1 MTKYIEKSFVNA
13 LNLSC
18 AQTDWMRVLSGTI
31 KAGQAMTITDE
42 ELANIVH
49 EFVPAILRIV
59 ALISPPLKLVNLF

>member
-1 MTKYIEKSFVNA
+1 MGLCVSC
-13 LNLSC
+13 NLSY

-49 EFVPAILRIV
+49 EQVVVMDKANNVHKRNRSFCVL
-59 ALISPPLKLVNLF
+59 LD